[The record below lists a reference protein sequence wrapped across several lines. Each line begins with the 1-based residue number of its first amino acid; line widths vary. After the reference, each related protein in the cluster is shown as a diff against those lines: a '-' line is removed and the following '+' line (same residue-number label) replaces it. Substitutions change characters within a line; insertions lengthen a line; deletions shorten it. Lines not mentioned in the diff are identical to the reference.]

1 MKKTLLFL
9 LLLALVGALCP
20 THLLAQSVAINAD
33 SSLPDPS
40 AILDLK
46 SGKKGLLVP
55 RMTTAQRD
63 AIPTPAT
70 GLLIYQTDNT
80 PGFYCYDGASWS
92 AVKGSSGGGTGTG
105 NNWTLNGNDIS
116 NINTGN
122 VGINTTNPI
131 KNQLQIGDMG
141 SAGFNGNQFALGNGN
156 AAFAIGQT
164 DTYTQLA
171 SSTNMSLMSKGGTG
185 MIGVG
190 TIQPQNRF
198 QIGDFKNSAF
208 SGGDFAIGNSTTF
221 LGIKLRQI
229 VGDVNTYISTAPN
242 DGLSLLPGNNN
253 LGINTTS
260 PVNKLQVGDMGS
272 TGIAGNDIAFG
283 NGAYA
288 SALSQSNSVMQLQS
302 ATDITLISQG
312 GAGHVGINSPIP
324 VLNELQVGSVGS
336 SGFVGNNFA
345 IGNGAQAT
353 AFNQYPSVFQIASN
367 TDFALLPNAGPG
379 GKLGINTAAPR
390 ATLDVV
396 GSYNITELSYQYV
409 YHNGSS
415 ESLHTFGDNG
425 VPVVDIS
432 IISSG
437 NVYANEFDAYS
448 DIRIKN
454 LIGTSNAQKDLT
466 NINAIKIR
474 DYTMKDRLKYGNRR
488 FKKVIAQEVEKIDP
502 DLVSKHQDFIPNVYQ
517 LTDQV
522 TKTPAGYLL
531 HFGHPHNLGDTA
543 KKLQALITN
552 SGSLQS
558 FDIVSIPSPTEVII
572 DAKEIKGDTIFVY
585 GEQVPDFRTVDYE
598 GLTTLNISATQ
609 ELSKKVERL
618 EKALA
623 AANDNIR
630 ILAAAMR
637 QQKKPVTQNRLTVA
651 KISTKR
657 LTIKQA
663 QRRSC
668 KS

>member
-9 LLLALVGALCP
+9 FLASAALVIPSLSR
-20 THLLAQSVAINAD
+20 AQSVAINAD

-55 RMTTAQRD
+55 RMTMAQRN
-63 AIPTPAT
+63 AIAVPAI

-105 NNWTLNGNDIS
+105 NNWSLNGNDIS
-116 NINTGN
+116 NSNTGN
-122 VGINTTNPI
+122 VGINAPGPI

-156 AAFAIGQT
+156 AAFAIGQI

-185 MIGVG
+185 LIGIG
-190 TIQPQNRF
+190 TNQPQNRL
-198 QIGDFKNSAF
+198 QIGDFKGSTF

-260 PVNKLQVGDMGS
+260 PVNKLQVGDLGS

-288 SALSQSNSVMQLQS
+288 SALAQSNAVMQLQS
-302 ATDITLISQG
+302 STDITLISQG
-312 GAGHVGINSPIP
+312 GAGHVGINSPVP
-324 VLNELQVGSVGS
+324 VLNELQVGSVGN
-336 SGFVGNNFA
+336 SGFVGNNLA
-345 IGNGAQAT
+345 MGNGAQAT

-367 TDFALLPNAGPG
+367 TDFALLPQAGTG
-379 GKLGINTAAPR
+379 GKLGINTATPR
-390 ATLDVV
+390 ATLDVE
-396 GSYNITELSYQYV
+396 GSVTLDYTTGDGYAYFGL
-409 YHNGSS
+409 GFGPGTSS
-415 ESLHTFGDNG
+415 ANTG
-425 VPVVDIS
+425 VFHDAPPIS
-432 IISSG
+432 I
-437 NVYANEFDAYS
+437 YASANIMGAEFDAFS
-448 DIRIKN
+448 DARIKN
-454 LIGTSNAQKDLT
+454 IQGNSDPKKDLE
-466 NINAIKIR
+466 ILKAIQVT
-474 DYTMKDRLKYGNRR
+474 DYTMKDKIKYGSRPT
-488 FKKVIAQEVEKIDP
+488 KKVIAQQVEMVYP
-502 DLVSKHQDFIPNVYQ
+502 QVVSKHVDFIPNVYQ
-517 LTDQV
+517 ATDGI
-522 TKTPAGYLL
+522 TKVEGGYRL
-531 HFGHPHNLGDTA
+531 HFLHDHHLGDTA
-543 KKLQALITN
+543 TRLGALLSN

-558 FDIVSIPSPTEVII
+558 FSILSIPSPTEVII
-572 DAKEIKGDTIFVY
+572 DAKEIKNDKIFVY

-623 AANDNIR
+623 TANKNILT
-630 ILAAAMR
+630 LAKMVR
-637 QQKKPVTQNRLTVA
+637 QKANPPVTKNRLT
-651 KISTKR
+651 STKVTTR
-657 LTIKQA
+657 KSIAKQT
-663 QRRSC
+663 
-668 KS
+668 KKI

>member
-9 LLLALVGALCP
+9 LLLALGGALCP

-46 SGKKGLLVP
+46 SGNKGLLVP
-55 RMTTAQRD
+55 RMTLAQRN
-63 AIPTPAT
+63 AIAVPAI

-80 PGFYCYDGASWS
+80 PGFYCYDGAAWS
-92 AVKGSSGGGTGTG
+92 AVKGSGGGGTGTG

-116 NINTGN
+116 NNNTGN
-122 VGINTTNPI
+122 VGVNTTNPI

-190 TIQPQNRF
+190 TIQPQNRL

-221 LGIKLRQI
+221 FGIKLRQTI
-229 VGDVNTYISTAPN
+229 GNVNTSISTAPN
-242 DGLSLLPGNNN
+242 DGLSLLPGNSL
-253 LGINTTS
+253 LGINTTN
-260 PVNKLQVGDMGS
+260 PLNRLQVGDMGS

-283 NGAYA
+283 NGSGA
-288 SALSQSNSVMQLQS
+288 SALTQSNSVMQLQS
-302 ATDITLISQG
+302 STDITLISQN
-312 GAGHVGINSPIP
+312 GAGHVGINSPVP
-324 VLNELQVGSVGS
+324 VLNELQVGSVGN
-336 SGFVGNNFA
+336 SGFVGNNLA

-353 AFNQYPSVFQIASN
+353 AFNQYGSVFQIASN
-367 TDFALLPNAGPG
+367 TDFAFLPQAGTG
-379 GKLGINTAAPR
+379 GKVGINTATPR
-390 ATLDVV
+390 ATLDVEGAV
-396 GSYNITELSYQYV
+396 SVDYTSDGYAAFGLELGTSGKRAAGGVILYGAPPVSIYASAEIMGSQ
-409 YHNGSS
+409 
-415 ESLHTFGDNG
+415 
-425 VPVVDIS
+425 
-432 IISSG
+432 
-437 NVYANEFDAYS
+437 FDAFS
-448 DIRIKN
+448 DARIKN
-454 LIGTSNAQKDLT
+454 IQGSSDPKKDLE
-466 NINAIKIR
+466 ILKAIQVT
-474 DYTMKDRLKYGNRR
+474 DYTMKDKIKYGSRPT
-488 FKKVIAQEVEKIDP
+488 KKVIAQQVEMVYP
-502 DLVSKHQDFIPNVYQ
+502 QVVSKHVDFIPNVYQ
-517 LTDQV
+517 ATDGI
-522 TKTPAGYLL
+522 TKVEGGYRL
-531 HFGHPHNLGDTA
+531 HFLHDHHLGDTA
-543 KKLQALITN
+543 TRLEALLSN

-558 FDIVSIPSPTEVII
+558 FSILSIPSPTEVII
-572 DAKEIKGDTIFVY
+572 DAKEIKNDKIFVY

-618 EKALA
+618 EKALTI
-623 AANDNIR
+623 ANNNIR

-637 QQKKPVTQNRLTVA
+637 QQKQSVTHNRLTAA
-651 KISTKR
+651 KLSTKR
-657 LTIKQA
+657 LTSKQA
-663 QRRSC
+663 QRRS
-668 KS
+668 